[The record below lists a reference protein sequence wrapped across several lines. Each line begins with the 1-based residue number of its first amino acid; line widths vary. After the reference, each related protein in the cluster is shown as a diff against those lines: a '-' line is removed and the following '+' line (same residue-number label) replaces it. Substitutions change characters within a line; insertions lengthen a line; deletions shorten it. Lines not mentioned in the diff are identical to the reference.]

1 MKIFWGLFILV
12 CFDSNIL
19 YGQSNENI
27 FVPALKESKK
37 IDALMDMVLKEEKLS
52 GPENKNLL
60 ADNCW
65 RMEIRKIDGNYI
77 SFQVVKNR
85 KPIINYILNGLDADR
100 IDYGYFNYRGSKVFV
115 LTSAGFHDFFAKPSG
130 STTLSFIY
138 KLGTDTRRP
147 PDGLLYERV
156 FHYKYSD
163 GHFSIEGQP
172 SSRNYVS
179 TKFKHIT

>member
-1 MKIFWGLFILV
+1 
-12 CFDSNIL
+12 
-19 YGQSNENI
+19 
-27 FVPALKESKK
+27 
-37 IDALMDMVLKEEKLS
+37 MDMILKEEKLA
-52 GPENKNLL
+52 GPEDKELL

-85 KPIINYILNGLDADR
+85 KPVINYILNGLDVDR
-100 IDYGYFNYRGSKVFV
+100 IDYGCFKYRGSEIFV

-130 STTLSFIY
+130 FTTLSFIY

-147 PDGLLYERV
+147 PEELLYERV
-156 FHYKYSD
+156 FHYKYTD

-172 SSRNYVS
+172 SSRNYAS
-179 TKFKHIT
+179 TKSKHMT